1 MLKLTPVIMGMLAA
15 VSIAQPT
22 LAANAANISSS
33 VDLQPTRNLHAQL
46 IIKIGDNG
54 GHSDWER
61 DRYRRWERERYERQR
76 ERQIARERWEARRRW
91 ERERYE
97 HRDREDRRDDYS
109 RGGYNREVYHREEIY
124 RR

>member
-22 LAANAANISSS
+22 FAANAANSSSS
-33 VDLQPTRNLHAQL
+33 VVNPTRDLHAQL

-61 DRYRRWERERYERQR
+61 DRHRRWERERYERER

-97 HRDREDRRDDYS
+97 HRDRGDDYS